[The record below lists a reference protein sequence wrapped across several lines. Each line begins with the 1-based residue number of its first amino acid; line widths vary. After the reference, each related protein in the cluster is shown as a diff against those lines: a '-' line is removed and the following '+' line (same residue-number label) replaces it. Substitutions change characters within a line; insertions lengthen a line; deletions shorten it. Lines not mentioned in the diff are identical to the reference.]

1 MHAPGL
7 SELGRA
13 VDAAGPVA
21 ILAGAGE
28 LPTLIADRMAATGR
42 PCRILALRGFADR
55 ALTRR
60 SDAVVGLLD
69 IKATVACLD
78 AWRPGSVTLA
88 GAVRRPGA
96 AALVDAFS
104 LLRNRDEIA
113 RVIGRGDDHV
123 LRGVIELLEERGH
136 RLVGVH
142 DLAPELLADV
152 GTYGRVRP
160 DAAALR
166 GIEVGFGLL
175 DDLSRYDIGQSAVI
189 RGERILAIEGAEG
202 TDGMIARAG
211 RFRGRRWR
219 RGRLLPSD
227 VVMVKGP
234 KRGQDL
240 RVDLPAIGP
249 ITIANAARAGFAGV
263 AVAGRYTLVIDRA
276 RTVAEAD
283 RRGLFLVGI
292 DRGWS
297 SP

>member
-1 MHAPGL
+1 MDG
-7 SELGRA
+7 
-13 VDAAGPVA
+13 AGPVA

-28 LPTLIADRMAATGR
+28 LPILIADRMAAMGR
-42 PCRILALRGFADR
+42 PFRVLALRGFADR
-55 ALTRR
+55 ALIRR

-96 AALVDAFS
+96 AALLDSFS

-113 RVIGRGDDHV
+113 RVIARGDDHV

-142 DLAPELLADV
+142 DLAPELLAEIGV
-152 GTYGRVRP
+152 YGAVRP
-160 DAAALR
+160 DATSTR

-189 RGERILAIEGAEG
+189 RGERVLAIEGAEG

-211 RFRGRRWR
+211 RFRGSSWR
-219 RGRLLPSD
+219 RRRPPSD

-249 ITIANAARAGFAGV
+249 VTVANAARAGFAGI
-263 AVAGRYTLVIDRA
+263 AIAGRRTLVIDRA

-297 SP
+297 AT

>member
-1 MHAPGL
+1 MHAAGL
-7 SELGRA
+7 SEPRRA
-13 VDAAGPVA
+13 VDPDGPVA

-28 LPTLIADRMAATGR
+28 LPILIADRMAATGR

-55 ALTRR
+55 ALLRR

-142 DLAPELLADV
+142 DLAPELLAEV
-152 GTYGRVRP
+152 GVYGRVRP
-160 DAAALR
+160 DAVAAR

-189 RGERILAIEGAEG
+189 RGERVLAIEGAEG

-211 RFRGRRWR
+211 RFRGRSWR
-219 RGRLLPSD
+219 RKQAQGD
-227 VVMVKGP
+227 AVMIKGP

-249 ITIANAARAGFAGV
+249 VTIANAARAGFAGV
-263 AVAGRYTLVIDRA
+263 AVAGRHTLVIDRA

-297 SP
+297 TT

>member
-1 MHAPGL
+1 MI
-7 SELGRA
+7 ERA
-13 VDAAGPVA
+13 IAAAGAAGPVA
-21 ILAGAGE
+21 ILAGSGE
-28 LPTLIADRMAATGR
+28 LPILIADRMAATGR

-55 ALTRR
+55 ALMRR
-60 SDAVVGLLD
+60 ADAVVGLLD

-142 DLAPELLADV
+142 DLAPELLAEV

-189 RGERILAIEGAEG
+189 RGERVLAIEGAEG

-211 RFRGRRWR
+211 RFRGRRRWWR
-219 RGRLLPSD
+219 RGRLPSD

-249 ITIANAARAGFAGV
+249 VTVANAARAGFAGI

-283 RRGLFLVGI
+283 RRGLFLVGV

-297 SP
+297 AP

>member
-1 MHAPGL
+1 MSEPG
-7 SELGRA
+7 RV

-28 LPTLIADRMAATGR
+28 LPTLIADRMVATGR
-42 PCRILALRGFADR
+42 PCRILALRGFADP

-60 SDAVVGLLD
+60 SDAIVGLLD
-69 IKATVACLD
+69 IQATVACLD
-78 AWRPGSVTLA
+78 AWRPDSVTLA

-219 RGRLLPSD
+219 WGRLPSD

-263 AVAGRYTLVIDRA
+263 AVAARYTLVINRA

-292 DRGWS
+292 DQGWS
-297 SP
+297 TP